1 MTKWPRP
8 IDHTY
13 ILCDHRREPDRAA
26 YLTGWLS
33 HNQLDADCY
42 TMSLACYGPELS
54 ASECHRVYDPW
65 QNRKPIEYQRS
76 GTSYNLKPG
85 EISLV
90 LNWAA
95 AAQAAVAAGHNVVMM
110 LESDV
115 LFDDGFLMK
124 LTAVMNPLEGKD
136 WDFLSLSA
144 GAGLRPPRNPQSHD
158 GWFSAPYYYH
168 TRTTDAMIFKVDMLK
183 KILGTLFPFVDVL
196 DWELNYQL
204 TLHKSISLWLDP
216 PILRQG
222 SGKEYATTL

>member
-13 ILCDHRREPDRAA
+13 ILCDVKREPDRAA
-26 YLTGWLS
+26 YLQTWLS
-33 HNQLDADCY
+33 HNQLDNDCY
-42 TMSLACYGPELS
+42 TMGLACYGSELS
-54 ASECHRVYDPW
+54 ALECHSVYDPW
-65 QNRKPIEYQRS
+65 QNRKPIEKERS

-95 AAQAAVAAGHNVVMM
+95 VARAAVAAGHTVVMI

-115 LFDDGFLMK
+115 LFDDNFLGK
-124 LTAVMNPLEGKD
+124 LGAAMEPLQGVS
-136 WDFLSLSA
+136 WDFLSLTA
-144 GAGLRPPRNPQSHD
+144 GAGLRPPRVPESRD
-158 GWFSAPYYYH
+158 GWFMAPFYYH

-204 TLHKSISLWLDP
+204 SLHKSKSLWLDP